1 MDEGL
6 KRNLIIAFAV
16 VAIAVCL
23 YAVVRGFGEDPVVK
37 SANTVTLMC
46 AETGRL
52 FEVELKEDMPPFP
65 HENPKT
71 GGMTLYPTEVCW
83 RGECGQRGGTHVI
96 LNTWLDVEGP
106 TRCPVCGSTVRV
118 HNPGPRQPPEEE

>member
-37 SANTVTLMC
+37 SANT
-46 AETGRL
+46 GR
-52 FEVELKEDMPPFP
+52 
-65 HENPKT
+65 
-71 GGMTLYPTEVCW
+71 MTLYPTEVCW